1 MSNIVIAALYHF
13 TKLSD
18 HKNLQAPLIEICN
31 SQGIKGSLLLAFE
44 GINGTIAG
52 SRTGIDAVLKHL
64 RAWPGC
70 SNLEHKESHSSGTPF
85 KRMKVKLKQEI
96 VTMGQRHHR
105 TCGRPGW
112 HFLLRVV
119 AVAAVDAEFYVRR
132 GPRRT

>member
-85 KRMKVKLKQEI
+85 KRMKVKLKKEI
-96 VTMGQRHHR
+96 VFRQLCRLLAWYFQEKAPQE
-105 TCGRPGW
+105 CW
-112 HFLLRVV
+112 NFLLM
-119 AVAAVDAEFYVRR
+119 
-132 GPRRT
+132 

>member
-64 RAWPGC
+64 RAWPR
-70 SNLEHKESHSSGTPF
+70 LLQFGTQGKPF
-85 KRMKVKLKQEI
+85 LGNPI
-96 VTMGQRHHR
+96 
-105 TCGRPGW
+105 
-112 HFLLRVV
+112 
-119 AVAAVDAEFYVRR
+119 
-132 GPRRT
+132 